1 MLPAAVANAVEP
13 PVQVAPVV
21 EPLPVATVSTLTRTG
36 TAPGIGYT
44 ASGAYVVTPKVA
56 SPPAWFT
63 EGAGLPPSASAPPV
77 YEYIPPPPM
86 QLLHPKWAMVF
97 MTSCVGA
104 ILFFCYSSYKQ
115 QLRETAEREALL
127 FEKREKEQ
135 QAEESGGQYGSTA
148 RGDDGVPP
156 SRSSRKAQPAPLASG
171 SASSRRREEERADR
185 EERAAASTH
194 SSSRRGSE
202 KSSRR
207 DKDKPSSSSRRDRE
221 RDDASAASVEMAD
234 YAEAP
239 GGGDQGGDAPKKS
252 LLRRV
257 ASKPLGAVYSMF
269 SSKQ

>member
-1 MLPAAVANAVEP
+1 
-13 PVQVAPVV
+13 VV
-21 EPLPVATVSTLTRTG
+21 EPLPAATVSTLTRTG
-36 TAPGIGYT
+36 ASPGIGYT
-44 ASGAYVVTPKVA
+44 PSGAYVVTAKVA

-63 EGAGLPPSASAPPV
+63 EGAGLPPTAAAPPV

-135 QAEESGGQYGSTA
+135 AEESGGQYGSTA
-148 RGDDGVPP
+148 RGDDGGRRGDDGGER
-156 SRSSRKAQPAPLASG
+156 RSSRKAQPAPLASP
-171 SASSRRREEERADR
+171 SSSRRRDEGGDRRSREDERGESEERV
-185 EERAAASTH
+185 SSSKH
-194 SSSRRGSE
+194 SSSRRGSD

-207 DKDKPSSSSRRDRE
+207 DKPSSSSRRERE
-221 RDDASAASVEMAD
+221 RDDASAASVELND
-234 YAEAP
+234 YAAP
-239 GGGDQGGDAPKKS
+239 GEGDQAAEAPKKS